1 MKNGTIRE
9 AWQKASSFLQQ
20 SGTDS
25 PQFEAEYMMRRLL
38 GVERAAFFAKM
49 ADPWPKR
56 LEPKFR
62 EWLKRR
68 GEGEPLQYI
77 VGDQEFFGR
86 VFEVKPGVLIPR
98 PETELLVEAVL
109 REGEK
114 LFAGRPVHVVDVGT
128 GSGAIAVSLALE
140 HPHWQVTA
148 IDISEQALSVARQ
161 NARKFGVKERI
172 RWVLGSYLKPLE
184 KEHPPIDILV
194 SNPPYIRSGEIA
206 SLDKTVSCYEPRLAL
221 DGGADGLEP
230 YRRITRQLS
239 GWPKSPRLVAFE
251 IGADQGEEVC
261 GLVRQMPRITRV
273 EVRKDLAGRDRM
285 VLGWFQDGESILKK

>member
-56 LEPKFR
+56 LEPKLR
-62 EWLKRR
+62 EWLRRR

-109 REGEK
+109 QEGEK
-114 LFAGRPVHVVDVGT
+114 WFAGRPVHVVDVGT
-128 GSGAIAVSLALE
+128 GSGAIAVTLALE
-140 HPHWQVTA
+140 QPRWQVTA

-161 NARKFGVKERI
+161 NARKFGVEKRI
-172 RWVLGSYLKPLE
+172 RWVLGSFLEPLE

-194 SNPPYIRSGEIA
+194 SNPPYIRSGEIKR
-206 SLDKTVSCYEPRLAL
+206 LDKTVSCYEPRLAL

-239 GWPKSPRLVAFE
+239 GWPEKPRLVAFE

-261 GLVRQMPRITRV
+261 GLVRQMPHITRA

-285 VLGWFQDGESILKK
+285 VLGWFHLENQF

>member
-49 ADPWPKR
+49 ADPWPKC
-56 LEPKFR
+56 LEPKLR

-109 REGEK
+109 QEGEK
-114 LFAGRPVHVVDVGT
+114 WFAGRPVHVVDVGT
-128 GSGAIAVSLALE
+128 GSGAIAVTLALE
-140 HPHWQVTA
+140 QPRWQVTA

-161 NARKFGVKERI
+161 NARKFGVEKRI
-172 RWVLGSYLKPLE
+172 RWVLGSFLEPLE

-194 SNPPYIRSGEIA
+194 SNPPYIRSGEIKR
-206 SLDKTVSCYEPRLAL
+206 LDKTVSCYEPRLAL

-239 GWPKSPRLVAFE
+239 GWPEKPRLVAFE

-261 GLVRQMPRITRV
+261 GLVRQMPHITRA

-285 VLGWFQDGESILKK
+285 VLGWFHLENQF